1 MRLKYI
7 LIGVVAV
14 LLALVAGAFTVLMTT
29 NFNDYRDLVQERMK
43 AATGRDL
50 VIAGDIDAK
59 FSLSPRL
66 SAKQVSFRNA
76 AWSDIPEMAS
86 LGDIEAEIALLP
98 LLSGEIRV
106 NEVVLRGGQ
115 VVIETNKDGVGN
127 WVLDLAPQQAPAP
140 ENSATTASG
149 LPKIDRLTIEDVTLL
164 HRDGETGEQHT
175 LAIRRFTAEDAPGAG
190 IKVEIKGAWNERP
203 LELAGTIGAPRQFT
217 EGPLPLDL
225 QGKLGDVALSL
236 RGQIGDPTKFSDLA
250 LEVTSAGPSLA
261 ALGELLGITL
271 PNSAPYTL
279 DTRVNGGGGTFTFA
293 DASAK
298 VGGSDASGNIVLDTA
313 SAVTG
318 LTMTLAS
325 QRLDFKDL
333 GLDDGGGTSAANSDG
348 RLFSAEP
355 WPLDW
360 LKDIEGEIT
369 WPVGT
374 LVRGG
379 ASARD
384 VAFALSIHKGAATL
398 KYVKANIEGGTIDG
412 NGTLKPGK
420 SAPALALKLDAKGI
434 QSAPLLSMMGLDDV
448 LTVGRVTMSMD
459 VNGPA
464 TSLRGLMGGLN
475 GRAGFST
482 GAGQIRNTFAQ
493 LLLANLFGL
502 LTPTDSSSSSISCI
516 AGNFDIKLGIA
527 STRGT
532 VVETPGATVVGTG
545 NIDLRNERI
554 DMRVDPKSKNLNLS
568 AIAVPMRVTG
578 PLASPNVI
586 PDPVATVGNTV
597 NFATGTVNV
606 ATLGIFGA
614 LTGLDGSSD
623 AAANPCAS
631 AVSSALNAKPAK
643 STTQQVIDG
652 VGGTAEDIGKGAA
665 DVLQG
670 VGEGI
675 GDLFGQ

>member
-1 MRLKYI
+1 MRLKII
-7 LIGVVAV
+7 LTGIGLA
-14 LLALVAGAFTVLMTT
+14 LLAVIALAFTVLMATD
-29 NFNDYRDLVQERMK
+29 FNDYRDLVQQRMK
-43 AATGRDL
+43 EATGRDL
-50 VIAGDIDAK
+50 VIAGNIDAS

-76 AWSDIPEMAS
+76 AWSDIPQMAS
-86 LGDIEAEIALLP
+86 LNDIEAEIALLP
-98 LLSGEIRV
+98 LLSGEIRI

-140 ENSATTASG
+140 EESATTASG
-149 LPKIDRLTIEDVTLL
+149 LPKIDRMTIEDVTLL
-164 HRDGETGEQHT
+164 HRDGNTGEQHT
-175 LAIRRFTAEDAPGAG
+175 LAIKRFTAEDAPGAG

-203 LELAGTIGAPRQFT
+203 LELAGTVGAPRQFT
-217 EGPLPLDL
+217 EGPLPLNL
-225 QGKLGDVALSL
+225 QGKLGEVALGL
-236 RGQIGDPTKFSDLA
+236 RGQIGDPTTFSDLS
-250 LEVTSAGPSLA
+250 LDVTSSGPSLA
-261 ALGELLGITL
+261 ALGDIFGIAL
-271 PNSAPYTL
+271 PNSEPYSL
-279 DTRVNGGGGTFTFA
+279 ETRVTGSGGKFTIA

-298 VGGSDASGNIVLDTA
+298 VGGSDAAGNIVLDTA
-313 SAVTG
+313 SEVTG

-333 GLDDGGGTSAANSDG
+333 GLDEGGGTSASNSDG

-360 LKDIEGEIT
+360 LKQIEGEIT

-384 VAFALSIHKGAATL
+384 VAFALAMHKGAATL
-398 KYVKANIEGGTIDG
+398 KYIKANIEGGTIDG

-420 SAPALALKLDAKGI
+420 SSPVLALKLDAKGI
-434 QSAPLLSMMGLDDV
+434 QSAPLLSMMGLEDV
-448 LTVGRVTMSMD
+448 LTVGRVNMNMD

-464 TSLRGLMGGLN
+464 TSLRDLMGGLN
-475 GRAGFST
+475 GKAGFAT
-482 GAGQIRNTFAQ
+482 GSGQVRNTFAQ

-502 LTPTDSSSSSISCI
+502 LTPLDGNASSIPCI
-516 AGNFDIKLGIA
+516 AGHFDIKQGIA
-527 STRGT
+527 TTRGT
-532 VVETPGATVVGTG
+532 VVETPGATVVGSG

-597 NFATGTVNV
+597 DFATGTVNV

-614 LTGLDGSSD
+614 LTGLDGSSSD
-623 AAANPCAS
+623 VGANPCAT
-631 AVSSALNAKPAK
+631 ALNSALTGKPK
-643 STTQQVIDG
+643 STSEQVIEG
-652 VGGTAEDIGKGAA
+652 VGGTAQDLGEGAT
-665 DVLQG
+665 DVLKG

-675 GDLFGQ
+675 NDLFGQ

>member
-1 MRLKYI
+1 MRLKII
-7 LIGVVAV
+7 LTGIGLALLAVVA
-14 LLALVAGAFTVLMTT
+14 LAFTVLMATD
-29 NFNDYRDLVQERMK
+29 FNDYRDLVQQRMK

-50 VIAGDIDAK
+50 LIAGNIDAS

-76 AWSDIPEMAS
+76 GWSDIPQMAS
-86 LGDIEAEIALLP
+86 LNEIEAEIALLP
-98 LLSGEIRV
+98 LLSGEIRI
-106 NEVVLRGGQ
+106 NEVILRGGQ
-115 VVIETNKDGVGN
+115 VVVETNKDGVGN
-127 WVLDLAPQQAPAP
+127 WVLDLAPQQASAP
-140 ENSATTASG
+140 EESATTASG
-149 LPKIDRLTIEDVTLL
+149 LPRIDLMTVEDVTLL

-175 LAIRRFTAEDAPGAG
+175 LAIKRFTAEDAPGAG

-203 LELAGTIGAPRQFT
+203 LELAGTVGAPRQFT
-217 EGPLPLDL
+217 EGPLPVNLH
-225 QGKLGDVALSL
+225 GKLGEVALGL
-236 RGQIGDPTKFSDLA
+236 RGQIGDPTTFSDLS
-250 LEVTSAGPSLA
+250 LNVTSSGPSLA
-261 ALGELLGITL
+261 ALGEIFGIAL
-271 PNSAPYTL
+271 PNSAPYSL
-279 DTRVNGGGGTFTFA
+279 ETRVSGGSGKFTFA
-293 DASAK
+293 DVTAK
-298 VGGSDASGNIVLDTA
+298 VGGSDAAGNIVLDTA
-313 SAVTG
+313 SKVTG
-318 LTMTLAS
+318 LTVTLAS

-333 GLDDGGGTSAANSDG
+333 GLDDGGGTSASNSDG

-360 LKDIEGEIT
+360 LKHLEGEFT

-384 VAFALSIHKGAATL
+384 VAVALAIKNGTATL
-398 KYVKANIEGGTIDG
+398 KYVKAQIEGGTIDG
-412 NGTLKPGK
+412 KGSLKPGK
-420 SAPALALKLDAKGI
+420 SSPVLALTLAAKGI
-434 QSAPLLSMMGLDDV
+434 QSAPLLSMMGLEDV
-448 LTVGRVTMSMD
+448 LTVGRLNMNMD

-475 GRAGFST
+475 GKASFAT
-482 GAGQIRNTFAQ
+482 GEGRVQNAFAR
-493 LLLANLFGL
+493 LLLSNLFGL
-502 LTPTDSSSSSISCI
+502 LTPIDGDASRISCI
-516 AGNFDIKLGIA
+516 AGNFDIKQGIA
-527 STRGT
+527 TTRGT

-554 DMRVDPKSKNLNLS
+554 DMRVDPKSKDLNLS
-568 AIAVPMRVTG
+568 AIAVPVRITG

-623 AAANPCAS
+623 AAANPCAT
-631 AVSSALNAKPAK
+631 ALNSALTAKPQK
-643 STTQQVIDG
+643 STSEQVIEG
-652 VGGTAEDIGKGAA
+652 VGGAAEGVGKGAV

-670 VGEGI
+670 VGKGI

>member
-1 MRLKYI
+1 MRLKFI
-7 LIGVVAV
+7 LIGFVVV
-14 LLALVAGAFTVLMTT
+14 LLALVAGAFAVLMTT
-29 NFNDYRDLVQERMK
+29 DFNDYRDLVQQRMK

-50 VIAGDIDAK
+50 VIAGNIDVS

-66 SAKQVSFRNA
+66 SAKQVSFGNA
-76 AWSDIPEMAS
+76 AWSDVPQMAS
-86 LGDIEAEIALLP
+86 LNDIEAEIALLP
-98 LLSGEIRV
+98 LLSGDIRI

-127 WVLDLAPQQAPAP
+127 WVLDLAPQAAPAP
-140 ENSATTASG
+140 EDSATTASG
-149 LPKIDRLTIEDVTLL
+149 LPKVDRMTIEDVTLL
-164 HRDGETGEQHT
+164 HRDGQSGEQHT
-175 LAIRRFTAEDAPGAG
+175 LAIKRFVAEDAPGDG
-190 IKVEIKGAWNERP
+190 VKVEIKGAWNERP
-203 LELAGTIGAPRQFT
+203 LELAGTVGTPRQFT
-217 EGPLPLDL
+217 EGPLPLNL
-225 QGKLGDVALSL
+225 QGKLGEVALSL
-236 RGQIGDPTKFSDLA
+236 RGEIGDPTTFSDLS
-250 LEVTSAGPSLA
+250 LDVTSSGPSLA
-261 ALGELLGITL
+261 ALGDLLGISL
-271 PNSAPYTL
+271 PNSEPYSL
-279 DTRVNGGGGTFTFA
+279 ETRVAGEGGKFTFA
-293 DASAK
+293 DIRAK
-298 VGGSDASGNIVLDTA
+298 VGGSDAAGNIVLDTA
-313 SAVTG
+313 SVVTG

-333 GLDDGGGTSAANSDG
+333 GLDEGGGTSTSNSDG

-360 LKDIEGEIT
+360 LKHVEGEIT

-384 VAFALSIHKGAATL
+384 VAVNLAIKDGAATL
-398 KYVKANIEGGTIDG
+398 KYVRAKIEGGTIDG
-412 NGTLKPGK
+412 NGSLKPGK
-420 SAPALALKLDAKGI
+420 SSPMLALTLDAKGI
-434 QSAPLLSMMGLDDV
+434 QSAPLLSMMGLEDV
-448 LTVGRVTMSMD
+448 LTVGRVNMNMD

-464 TSLRGLMGGLN
+464 TSLRDLMAGLN
-475 GRAGFST
+475 GKAGFAT
-482 GAGQIRNTFAQ
+482 GSGQIRNAFAQ

-502 LTPTDSSSSSISCI
+502 LTPVSGNASSISCI
-516 AGNFDIKLGIA
+516 AGNFDIKQGIA
-527 STRGT
+527 TTRGT

-545 NIDLRNERI
+545 NIDLRTERI

-568 AIAVPMRVTG
+568 AIAVPMRITG
-578 PLASPNVI
+578 PLANPNVI

-623 AAANPCAS
+623 ATANPCAT
-631 AVSSALNAKPAK
+631 AVSSALSAKPK
-643 STTQQVIDG
+643 STSQQVIEG
-652 VGGTAEDIGKGAA
+652 VGGAAEGVGKGAV

-670 VGEGI
+670 VGQGI